1 MATNRLYLFVL
12 WATLLAAVAGSQA
25 GCSSPETVAAGAKAA
40 ETGSADTAGA
50 DAADAADATAP
61 ADTDPVDSATTDAAE
76 TDADG
81 TQGAAPQRVLFVGN
95 SYTYVNDLPAMTAA
109 FAAHATPPQ
118 TWEVGS
124 STLGG
129 AFLVDHLTK
138 TDAVAQIAKAT
149 WTWVV
154 LQGQSLE
161 PAGVPASFEKGA
173 SQLSTLVHKTPAQ
186 LAFYTTWPRKAGSEV
201 YDQAFSGGTPAA
213 LFAKLKAELELV
225 ATQNQGV
232 RVPVGD
238 AWMVALQDQP
248 GIELYQADGSHPTVA
263 GTYLAACVFAVR
275 LGGVDAKTVNWQPE
289 GVPAEQG
296 QALRKICAE
305 VAGQ

>member
-1 MATNRLYLFVL
+1 MSPNRIRSVVV
-12 WATLLAAVAGSQA
+12 AAALLAAALGVQV
-25 GCSSPETVAAGAKAA
+25 GCRSPETAASTALDADVATTAKDDVAG
-40 ETGSADTAGA
+40 TA
-50 DAADAADATAP
+50 DAAT
-61 ADTDPVDSATTDAAE
+61 VDSAAVDAAAPE
-76 TDADG
+76 AGDADTTPAG
-81 TQGAAPQRVLFVGN
+81 SGQKVLFVGN
-95 SYTYVNDLPAMTAA
+95 SYTYVNDLPAMAAA

-138 TDAVAQIAKAT
+138 TDAVAQIAKGT

-186 LAFYTTWPRKAGSEV
+186 LAFYTTWPRKAGNEV
-201 YDQAFSGGTPAA
+201 YGQAFSGGTPAA
-213 LFAKLKAELELV
+213 LFAKLKAETELV

-238 AWMVALQDQP
+238 AWMVALQEQP

-275 LGGVDAKTVNWQPE
+275 LGGVDAKTVEWQPD
-289 GVPAEQG
+289 GVSAEQG
-296 QALRKICAE
+296 TALRKICADI
-305 VAGQ
+305 GG